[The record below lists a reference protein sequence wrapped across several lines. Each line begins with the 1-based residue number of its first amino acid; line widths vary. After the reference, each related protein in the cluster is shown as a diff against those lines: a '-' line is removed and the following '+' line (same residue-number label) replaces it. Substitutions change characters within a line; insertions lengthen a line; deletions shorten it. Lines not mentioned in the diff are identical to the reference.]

1 MCIYVCVRVYVY
13 HEKILTVIRIP
24 PVIVIIVL
32 ISGRQR
38 PAILL
43 RPLARLLVGLV
54 ELLLLPDAR
63 VGADKGIRLERAD
76 GVVRRDVGRVVGRA
90 EAGGARV
97 VEGVCELLAGGHV
110 EEFADFGALGFADGF
125 DC

>member
-1 MCIYVCVRVYVY
+1 M
-13 HEKILTVIRIP
+13 
-24 PVIVIIVL
+24 IVIIVL
-32 ISGRQR
+32 VPGRQR
-38 PAILL
+38 PALL
-43 RPLARLLVGLV
+43 LGPLARLLVGLV

-110 EEFADFGALGFADGF
+110 EEFADFGGLGFADGF